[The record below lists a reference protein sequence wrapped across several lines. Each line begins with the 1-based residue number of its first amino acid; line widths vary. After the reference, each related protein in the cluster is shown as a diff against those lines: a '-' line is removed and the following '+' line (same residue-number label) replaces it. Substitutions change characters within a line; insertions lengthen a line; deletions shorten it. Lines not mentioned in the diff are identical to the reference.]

1 MVKGIGIDIAPIER
15 LETMLA
21 RYDRETLL
29 LIFTPGELD
38 RAEKAPVPTLS
49 LVLCFSAKE
58 AMSKA
63 LGTGFSTIDWHEIES
78 EVIGAGQI
86 RITLSGKALRLGSKR
101 IHLGRAGSGHC
112 GGRVRDRGV
121 RHSMESIYER
131 LPRTFNVA
139 SYYIGEQSRVGKADA
154 PAYLY
159 DGGSLTYR
167 QLQSSVS
174 RMAALLQEWG

>member
-86 RITLSGKALRLGSKR
+86 RITLSGKALRQAQSLAATGW
-101 IHLGRAGSGHC
+101 
-112 GGRVRDRGV
+112 
-121 RHSMESIYER
+121 
-131 LPRTFNVA
+131 VA
-139 SYYIGEQSRVGKADA
+139 S
-154 PAYLY
+154 
-159 DGGSLTYR
+159 
-167 QLQSSVS
+167 VS
-174 RMAALLQEWG
+174 TWEGQVVVTVVVE